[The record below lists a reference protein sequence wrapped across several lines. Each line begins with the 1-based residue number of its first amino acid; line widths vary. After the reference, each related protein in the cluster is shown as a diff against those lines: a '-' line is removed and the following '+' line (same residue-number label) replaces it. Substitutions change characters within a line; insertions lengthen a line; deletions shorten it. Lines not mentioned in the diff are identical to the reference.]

1 MVHSVDIPYLDN
13 ESINKYFES
22 LAKYIIEAGIGE
34 HRILVVGGAAMAL
47 KYIDNRSTLDID
59 ICIQEQSN
67 LYACCR
73 KVMEGYGLPEDWINA
88 DVMHSESFSNNLFD
102 NTNIRFLT

>member
-1 MVHSVDIPYLDN
+1 MAHSVDIPYLDN

-47 KYIDNRSTLDID
+47 KYIDNRSTSWL
-59 ICIQEQSN
+59 N
-67 LYACCR
+67 NKR
-73 KVMEGYGLPEDWINA
+73 KQKIKGD
-88 DVMHSESFSNNLFD
+88 ESD
-102 NTNIRFLT
+102 GG